1 MVGDVLSPMQCE
13 AAAGQIELNKPGAGG
28 SRKLLQ
34 EEWCRDMARQLRTN
48 PALAHIIGPD
58 LVAVQCTYFEK
69 SATRNWLVPLHQDV
83 SIPVAARVDDAS
95 LSGWSCKEGAWY
107 VRAPLPVLEK
117 LIAVRVHLDPCGP
130 DDGPLRVVP
139 GSHLHAVVSDAA
151 AVALRDDIGEVTCL
165 VPQGAVLV
173 MRPLLLHASSK
184 GGGAGRRRV
193 LHFVFGPRA
202 LPAPLEWHSA
212 V

>member
-1 MVGDVLSPMQCE
+1 MAGNLLSRAQCE
-13 AAAGQIELNKPGAGG
+13 AAAIQIALGDPRAGG
-28 SRKLLQ
+28 SRNLLQ
-34 EEWCRDMARQLRTN
+34 HGWCRDMARQLRTD
-48 PALAHIIGPD
+48 PALASMMEAD

-83 SIPVAARVDDAS
+83 SIAVAARVDDAS
-95 LSGWSCKEGAWY
+95 LSGWSCKEGTWY

-139 GSHLHAVVSDAA
+139 GSHRHGVVSDTAA
-151 AVALRDDIGEVTCL
+151 AALRDVSGEVVCL
-165 VPQGAVLV
+165 APQGAVLV

-184 GGGAGRRRV
+184 GGGESRRRV

-202 LPAPLEWHSA
+202 LPAGLHWPGP